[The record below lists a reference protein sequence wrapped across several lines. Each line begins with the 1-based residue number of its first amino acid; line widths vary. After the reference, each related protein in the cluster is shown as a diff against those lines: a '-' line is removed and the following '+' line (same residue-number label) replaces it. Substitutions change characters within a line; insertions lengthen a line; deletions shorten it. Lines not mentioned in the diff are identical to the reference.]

1 MMHHRYEFTLTW
13 ILLIPFS
20 ISVSFSAEP
29 EAILKDSFETG
40 TKAPEEW
47 QTGFNVPGVRY
58 VYDKGRGKTGDR
70 SLSLQKSAR
79 RYFPIAQWY
88 RLLPYQGEKQN
99 LQVQCEVR
107 AEQTSKAII
116 DVLFLDENKKSL
128 GHQWLSYIGAKE
140 SGESPVS
147 HDWKN
152 YTGSAEIPE
161 NTKQIV
167 IGLQIY
173 GPGKVWFD
181 DLEVTLTGESAP
193 VKPEKKEHAIEI
205 PLNGETGEYLLIT
218 PQDKSDNEKPH
229 ALLIVLPGGDGSADF
244 HPFVKRIFE
253 NALSDDFVLA
263 QPIAKKWTADPK
275 VVWPTKNSQTAK
287 VKYTTEELIAAVIK
301 DVSGKQKIDS
311 RRIYLLAWS
320 SGGPA
325 AYATLLQKETDID
338 GALIA
343 MSVFKPDQLPDIA
356 NAKQRS
362 LYLLHSPDDK
372 VCPHR
377 MAKAA
382 RDTFKKTNVRA
393 TLVDYPGGHGWK
405 GNVYGNI
412 RQGINW
418 LEKAD

>member
-1 MMHHRYEFTLTW
+1 MHPRHYFTLTW

-20 ISVSFSAEP
+20 MNVSYSAEP
-29 EAILKDSFETG
+29 EVLLKDSFETG
-40 TKAPEEW
+40 TTAPEGW
-47 QTGFNVPGVRY
+47 QSGFEVPGVRY

-107 AEQTSKAII
+107 AEQVTKAII
-116 DVLFLDENKKSL
+116 DAQFLDENKKSL
-128 GHQWLSYIGAKE
+128 GHQWISYIGAKQ
-140 SGESPVS
+140 SGDAPVS
-147 HDWKN
+147 HDWKI
-152 YTGSAEIPE
+152 YSGSATIPG

-181 DLEVTLTGESAP
+181 DLEVSLTDGEVPAEP
-193 VKPEKKEHAIEI
+193 DQTEKAIDVKV
-205 PLNGETGEYLLIT
+205 NGETGQYLLIT
-218 PQDKSDNEKPH
+218 PTDRPAQKKPR

-244 HPFVKRIFE
+244 HPFVKRIFD
-253 NALSDDFVLA
+253 NALPDDFVLA
-263 QPIAKKWTADPK
+263 QSIAKKWTSDQK
-275 VVWPTKNSQTAK
+275 VVWPAQASQTAATK
-287 VKYTTEELIAAVIK
+287 FTTEELIAAVIK
-301 DVSGKQKIDS
+301 NVSERQNIDPK
-311 RRIYLLAWS
+311 RIYLLAWS

-325 AYATLLQKETDID
+325 AYAALLQKETDIA

-343 MSVFKPDQLPDIA
+343 MSVFKPDQLPDVA

-362 LYLLHSPDDK
+362 LYLLHSPDDR
-372 VCPHR
+372 VCPYR
-377 MAKAA
+377 MAEAA
-382 RDTFKKTNVRA
+382 RDTFQKAHVRA

-418 LEKAD
+418 LEKTD

>member
-1 MMHHRYEFTLTW
+1 MHHRYEFTLTW

-20 ISVSFSAEP
+20 INVSFAAEP

-47 QTGFNVPGVRY
+47 QTGLNVPGVRY
-58 VYDKGRGKTGDR
+58 VYDKGRGKSGDR

-107 AEQTSKAII
+107 AEQASKAII

-181 DLEVTLTGESAP
+181 DLEVTLTGESVP
-193 VKPEKKEHAIEI
+193 VKPEKTEHAIEI

-287 VKYTTEELIAAVIK
+287 VKYTTEELIAAVIN

-343 MSVFKPDQLPDIA
+343 MSVFKPDQLPDPA

-362 LYLLHSPDDK
+362 VYLLHSPDDK
-372 VCPHR
+372 VCPYY
-377 MAKAA
+377 MAEAA
-382 RDTFKKTNVRA
+382 RDTFKKTNVRT